1 MTPSVLRLA
10 KGTTELVTQ
19 ICELMAT
26 SRTMIDGYG
35 SLQADSSAKL
45 EQLVFLE
52 WRALAMPQQATVH
65 PRRTVLGFRALVELD
80 CLMISYAPVDP
91 S

>member
-1 MTPSVLRLA
+1 MTPSVLRPA

-19 ICELMAT
+19 ICGLMAT
-26 SRTMIDGYG
+26 SRTMIDGCG

-45 EQLVFLE
+45 EQSVFLE
-52 WRALAMPQQATVH
+52 SRVLAMPQQATVH
-65 PRRTVLGFRALVELD
+65 RRRTVLGFQALVERD
-80 CLMISYAPVDP
+80 CLMISSAPVDP